1 MPAFKELAAKQ
12 LLYLALQNLLLR
24 HGKGLRYCA
33 RQQPKFPKTRS
44 EVEEQA
50 ASGEIAAVG
59 AQPW

>member
-1 MPAFKELAAKQ
+1 MPAFNLLAAKQ

-33 RQQPKFPKTRS
+33 RQQPKFSKTRS
-44 EVEEQA
+44 GVDEQA
-50 ASGEIAAVG
+50 AIREIAAVG